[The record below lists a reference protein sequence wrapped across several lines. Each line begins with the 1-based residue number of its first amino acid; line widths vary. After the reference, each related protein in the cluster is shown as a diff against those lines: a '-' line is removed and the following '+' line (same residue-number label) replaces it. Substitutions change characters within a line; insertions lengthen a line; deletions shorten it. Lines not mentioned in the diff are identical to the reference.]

1 MSKIYKLNEEQ
12 FNVYVKKGIVTPVE
26 YDSKYIFEMNSLWN
40 YDMKTGFFFP
50 ITNEIRFY
58 IIYMH
63 ILPTS
68 IYIGQTGQN
77 PEDRWQN
84 GKGYVNNK
92 LFYINIKKYG
102 WENIEHVIFKDKLTK
117 NEADRMEME
126 LIHFFS
132 KNEKRTGKTV
142 LNLTYNEI

>member
-58 IIYMH
+58 IVYMH

-84 GKGYVNNK
+84 GKEYVNNK

-102 WENIEHVIFKDKLTK
+102 WDNIEHIIFKDKLTK
-117 NEADRMEME
+117 SEADRMEME